1 MARDN
6 DLGLGTGAG
15 VRFAAWAS
23 VAFLF
28 LPIPILILYSFNAG
42 RQVTHWEGFSLKW
55 YAAAFAD
62 RSVWLGVRNS
72 LIIATASTTISTV
85 LGTAAALVLGK
96 YTFRGRLLFQSL
108 IYIPVILPEIIFG
121 LSLLVLFVFIRMP
134 LGFMAVICSHATFSM
149 SFVALIVLARLHR
162 FDWRQEEA
170 SLDLGAT
177 RAQTF
182 FRIVLPEIAPGIMSG
197 AMFAFTMSLDD
208 FISTLFT
215 ANASSG
221 TLPLRI
227 YALVK
232 YGITP
237 ELNAVSTLLILV
249 TLGALW
255 AGYRLQK
262 NVVSRRML
270 LGLGSGTIATI
281 GTLLILSIA
290 MADDD
295 NTLNLYNYA
304 GYFDDGVLADFE
316 KETGIRVNWNYYN
329 DNVELLARMSMGACD
344 YDVVVPCDYMVGILV
359 KLGLLARIDAD
370 HVPNAANI
378 DGRFRKMPF
387 DPTGDY
393 YVPYTYGCAGIS
405 YNSNKVRE
413 PVDSWRT
420 LLNEKYRDRI
430 LMLDDVRECFGF
442 AFRLQGHSLKDKNPD
457 ELKQALSLLEKQRP
471 LVRRYDSTT
480 IQDLLLG
487 NEVFIAQC
495 WSGIGLRLSKN
506 HPEFPFVLPREGM
519 SMFVDTLCIPKDARH
534 KRNAE
539 RFLDFMMRPDIAAR
553 NMAGI
558 FYPMPNTRA
567 PALLPDDVRKVL
579 DPMLTMDLKR
589 LELVGDLGEFNKDV
603 DRAWTELRSRTT
615 SHPPNSAAP

>member
-6 DLGLGTGAG
+6 DLRLGTAAG
-15 VRFAAWAS
+15 VRLAAWAS

-28 LPIPILILYSFNAG
+28 LPIPVLVLYSFNAG

-55 YAAAFAD
+55 YATALSD

-72 LIIATASTTISTV
+72 LIIATASTLISTV
-85 LGTAAALVLGK
+85 LGTAAALVLAK
-96 YTFRGRLLFQSL
+96 YTFRGRMLFQSL

-121 LSLLVLFVFIRMP
+121 LSLLALFVFMRMP
-134 LGFMAVICSHATFSM
+134 LGFTAVICSHATFSM
-149 SFVALIVLARLHR
+149 SFVALIVLARLHH
-162 FDWRQEEA
+162 FDWRLEEA

-177 RAQTF
+177 RLQTF

-215 ANASSG
+215 ASASSG

-255 AGYRLQK
+255 AGYHLQK
-262 NVVSRRML
+262 NVISRRML
-270 LGLGSGTIATI
+270 LGLGGGTVATI
-281 GTLLILSIA
+281 GFLLILSVS

-304 GYFDDGVLADFE
+304 GYFDDAVLADFE
-316 KETGIRVNWNYYN
+316 KETGIRVTWNFYN

-370 HVPNAANI
+370 NVPNIVNI
-378 DGRFRKMPF
+378 DDRFRRMPF
-387 DPTGDY
+387 EPTGDY
-393 YVPYTYGCAGIS
+393 YVPYTYGCTGIS
-405 YNSNKVRE
+405 YNSKKVSE
-413 PVDSWRT
+413 PVESWT
-420 LLNEKYRDRI
+420 VLLNSKYKDRI
-430 LMLDDVRECFGF
+430 LMLDDVRECFGL
-442 AFRLQGHSLKDKNPD
+442 AFRLQGHSLTDKKPD
-457 ELKQALSLLEKQRP
+457 ELRQALSLLEKQRP
-471 LVRRYDSTT
+471 LVRRYDSST

-487 NEVFIAQC
+487 NEVFVAQC
-495 WSGIGLRLSKN
+495 WSGIGLRLSMN
-506 HPEFPFVLPREGM
+506 HPEFRFVLPREGM
-519 SMFVDTLCIPKDARH
+519 SMFVDTLCIPKNARH
-534 KRNAE
+534 KKNAE
-539 RFLDFMMRPDIAAR
+539 RFLNFMMRPDIAAR
-553 NMAGI
+553 NMKGI
-558 FYPMPNTRA
+558 FYPMPNTKA
-567 PALLPDDVRKVL
+567 PVLLPGDVRKVL
-579 DPMLTMDLKR
+579 DPMLNMDLKR
-589 LELVGDLGEFNKDV
+589 LELVGDLGEFTKDV
-603 DRAWTELRSRTT
+603 DRAWTELRSRSMTQA
-615 SHPPNSAAP
+615 PNASLP